1 MFIGA
6 RCALLHLL
14 RHATYT
20 HAIHIAASSSAWA
33 SPSQTAPPPIL
44 TQVSYPAYRR
54 PRTAHIR
61 VQLAL

>member
-20 HAIHIAASSSAWA
+20 HAIHTAASSSAWA
-33 SPSQTAPPPIL
+33 SPSQTAPPPFSSPKSP
-44 TQVSYPAYRR
+44 TR
-54 PRTAHIR
+54 PTAAR
-61 VQLAL
+61 AQLISVYNSL